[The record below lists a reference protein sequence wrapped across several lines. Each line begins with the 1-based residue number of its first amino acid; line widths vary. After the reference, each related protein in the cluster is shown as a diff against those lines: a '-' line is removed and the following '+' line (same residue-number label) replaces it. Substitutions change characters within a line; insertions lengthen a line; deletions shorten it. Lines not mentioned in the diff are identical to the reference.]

1 MFVSM
6 LDLYFAQDVGRL
18 WDMSRIAIAQMPDI
32 DSAEG
37 AAMFDAV
44 FIVLLPF
51 LAYSLYEDWKDSVE
65 NRYKPAKKN

>member
-1 MFVSM
+1 MP
-6 LDLYFAQDVGRL
+6 FA
-18 WDMSRIAIAQMPDI
+18 A
-32 DSAEG
+32 SASLTGAGTAACVFNSHPEG